1 MRFFQTTL
9 SWLIILIL
17 IFACGGPKPE
27 EQDESEIQYS
37 PEIAEIISQ
46 STAGTIL
53 PDEAITITFVNVV
66 VEEEQVGQD
75 VTDLISFS
83 PSISGKTRWVSR
95 NQLVFE
101 PKEPLDSRV
110 NYSGRLDVKAI
121 DAELGVDEFNFKF
134 YVEGREL
141 VSFSGDLELLN
152 PSNPQQLVYRGKVS
166 FSQNIPLEEVIS
178 AASFS
183 SVALN
188 WSQEGDR
195 TFSFVSGVLERG
207 SGSKN
212 YNFVIDGG
220 DLNLEE
226 NLEKSVKVVPLSS
239 MELAEIQKDESG
251 KKPRLMLKFSDQ
263 LDKDQNLD
271 GFVALRPAID
281 FTSQKLGGYLVL
293 TGDFK
298 FGTSYTVE
306 IQPGLK
312 SKWGTETE
320 ELVSRQVSFSDMLP
334 QAQFA
339 SGGIFMPT
347 SNEKKLQFL
356 TTNLQR
362 VHVEVKK
369 VFDNNLEDFFNRE
382 QVQSAKNRN
391 TEFRNSY
398 VTSVGAIVYN
408 QTLEIGEARNEWLL
422 HNLDLSKV
430 FSDYQNGLY
439 LMRINFNPQDFLVPV
454 DENDLTYIQKQGQI
468 YKPFTISDIG
478 VVAKYGGNR
487 ITVFTTDLKTGK
499 PLPGVEITNYNYSRT
514 SSGTSNDQGVASLRR
529 SNSYGDRYLKATL
542 GDQVS
547 VIKHNE
553 MQWNNSGFNI
563 GGISPEDLKTRA
575 YIYTERGVYRPG
587 DSINLSTI
595 VRFSSGRR
603 DDVPVKLR
611 LINPEGT
618 MVYEH
623 TEREARDGFY
633 NFGLVTDMNAPTGNW
648 NVNLQVGNKYFYH
661 TLKIETVVAN
671 RLKVKVAASL
681 KKILPENK
689 NVQISVKSKFLFGT
703 PSPDLPYATEV
714 QVFDV
719 SNPFPAYS
727 KFSFKDEF
735 VDFERARNRL
745 SSGNLDSEGKARVNW
760 VVPNF
765 KSASTPLKAKLTAT
779 VQEDGGRPNDS
790 WTYVDIHPFSHYVGI
805 SDSHRYLKLNTKAD
819 IPVVVVDHEGKPVA
833 GRELTYRIYR
843 NDTHWWYQYNSYYD
857 FRLRFKT
864 DKHTYLVEEGTITS
878 GKPYGQLPF
887 QPTQKGQYLIE
898 VQDAIYQGHQ
908 SSIFASA
915 YPWGGMPSGDQNA
928 GTLVLGTDKG
938 TYDVGETASIKFP
951 SPKQGN
957 ILLTIEQGDKI
968 LSSKW
973 VKPNPDVEEMTVP
986 LKITADMTPNVYVTV
1001 TALQPHAQTVN
1012 DRPIRMF
1019 GILPITVVQSS
1030 SKEALVI
1037 DMPDELRPKQKF
1049 DIDITNT
1056 NGKQTQFTVAVVD
1069 EGLLDLT
1076 NFKTPDPWKEFYKKI
1091 RLSISTYDLFGFV
1104 IGANAEDV
1112 FKTFSIGGDGDY
1124 RESQL
1129 DPFEKKKRFK
1139 PVSMFKGP
1147 IMTDGNGKARVSFEM
1162 PNYVGSVRVMLISA
1176 DGSRYGTAEKTV
1188 PVKSDLIVLPTIPRS
1203 LKPGDEFK
1211 IPVNV
1216 FATRENV
1223 GAVAIDIE
1231 TEGPLE
1237 VIGNTSH
1244 SHIFSEES
1252 DQMFYFR
1259 LKVKEAIGQ
1268 SRIVIS
1274 ARGNNTEST
1283 FEADVAVSPSA
1294 ARIYEKAEQVIK
1306 PGQTITMDL
1315 PKLGL
1320 GGTNNAR
1327 VHLAVFPDLDF
1338 IHRLQWLIR
1347 YPYGCIEQTTS
1358 SVFPQLA
1365 LKNILKDDDRLFSE
1379 IDENINSTIQRL
1391 NLFQLSNGGFSY
1403 WPGGN
1408 EVSEWGS
1415 NYAGQFL
1422 IEAREQGYAVPD
1434 GMYDGIV
1441 RYLGR
1446 KARQPESED
1455 KWLMTRVNRCFVL
1468 ALANK
1473 APFPEMNLLKQNYW
1487 GKLSSTQKWQ
1497 LVTAYKLAGAFDKVQ
1512 GEVDQISTEVE
1523 EYAEFGHTYGS
1534 RYRDLGIILRCL
1546 VILERNEEAAL
1557 MAKHIAEQ
1565 LSGRN
1570 WYSTQALGQMLLGI
1584 GNYFDYAGISAD
1596 QDLIIEGEFTL
1607 PNGQKESFKGVNK
1620 IAKYIAEGYGGEI
1633 QVKLNE
1639 DVETSQLF
1647 VTLSSNG
1654 VPLVDQ
1660 TEPTD
1665 ENIVVDVN
1673 WYSEEGDR
1681 IDIASV
1687 QQGDVFYGKYT
1698 VRNTSVVPQIDEVAL
1713 VQLIPSGW
1721 EIENTRLSG
1730 EVLPDWLKSSKV
1742 GREEYLDIRDD
1753 RIMWFF
1759 DLDKT
1764 NMEFVVKINAITAGS
1779 FMMPGAVCEA
1789 MYNSDYQSTKT
1800 PQKVEV
1806 TSN

>member
-1 MRFFQTTL
+1 MRSFQTTL
-9 SWLIILIL
+9 LGLIWLAL

-27 EQDESEIQYS
+27 ERDESEIQYS
-37 PEIAEIISQ
+37 PEIAEVISQ
-46 STAGTIL
+46 STAGAIL
-53 PDEAITITFVNVV
+53 PDEAIAITFVDEVV
-66 VEEEQVGQD
+66 PQDQVGQE
-75 VTDLISFS
+75 VANLIKFS
-83 PSISGKTRWVSR
+83 PSISGKTRWSSR
-95 NQLVFE
+95 NKLVFK
-101 PKEPLDSRV
+101 PDEPLNPRV
-110 NYSGRLDVKAI
+110 NYSGRLDVKAVNG
-121 DAELGVDEFNFKF
+121 ALGVDEFNFKF

-141 VSFSGDLELLN
+141 VSFSGDLELYN
-152 PSNPQQLVYRGKVS
+152 PSNPKQLVYRGKVV
-166 FSQNIPLEEVIS
+166 FSQNTTLEEVI
-178 AASFS
+178 AASSFS
-183 SVALN
+183 TADLN

-195 TFSFVSGVLERG
+195 TFSFVSDVLERD
-207 SGSKN
+207 SGTKN
-212 YNFVIDGG
+212 YNFVIDGDG
-220 DLNLEE
+220 LDLEE
-226 NLEKSVKVVPLSS
+226 NLEKAVKVVPLSS
-239 MELAEIQKDESG
+239 MELVDIQKDESG

-263 LDKDQNLD
+263 LDKDQNID
-271 GFVALRPAID
+271 GFVASRPAID
-281 FTSQKLGGYLVL
+281 FTTQKMGSFLVL

-306 IQPGLK
+306 VQPGLK

-320 ELVSRQVSFSDMLP
+320 ELESRQVDFTDILP

-339 SGGIFMPT
+339 SGGMFMPT

-356 TTNLQR
+356 TTNLKR
-362 VHVEVKK
+362 VHVEIKK
-369 VFDNNLEDFFNRE
+369 VFDNNLEDFFRRE

-398 VTSVGAIVYN
+398 VTSIGAIVYN
-408 QTLEIGEARNEWLL
+408 QTLEIGEAKNEWLL

-430 FSDYQNGLY
+430 FNDYQNGLY

-454 DENDLTYIQKQGQI
+454 DENDLTYIQKEGQI
-468 YKPFTISDIG
+468 FKPFTISDIG
-478 VVAKYGGNR
+478 VVAKYGGNQ

-499 PLPGVEITNYNYSRT
+499 PLPGVKVTNYNYDRT
-514 SSGTSNDQGVASLRR
+514 SSGTTNDQGVASLRR
-529 SNSYGDRYLKATL
+529 NYSYGDRYLKASL
-542 GDQVS
+542 GDQIS

-553 MQWNNSGFNI
+553 MQWNNSGFDI
-563 GGISPEDLKTRA
+563 GGISSEDLKTRA

-595 VRFSSGRR
+595 IRFSSGRR
-603 DDVPVKLR
+603 DDVPVRLR

-623 TEREARDGFY
+623 TENEARDGFY
-633 NFGLVTDMNAPTGNW
+633 NFGLMTDMNAPTGNW

-671 RLKVKVAASL
+671 RLKVKVASSL
-681 KKILPENK
+681 KKILPEND
-689 NVQISVKSKFLFGT
+689 NVEISVESKFLFGT
-703 PSPDLPYATEV
+703 PSPDLPYTTEV

-719 SNPFPAYS
+719 SNPFPKYAE
-727 KFSFKDEF
+727 FSFKDEF

-745 SSGNLDSEGKARVNW
+745 SSGNLDGEGKARVNW
-760 VVPNF
+760 VVPDF
-765 KSASTPLKAKLTAT
+765 RSASTPLKAKLTAT

-790 WTYVDIHPFSHYVGI
+790 WTYVDIHPFEHYVGI
-805 SDSHRYLKLNTKAD
+805 SRSHRYLKLNTKAD

-843 NDTHWWYQYNSYYD
+843 NDTYWWYQYNSYRD
-857 FRLRFKT
+857 FRLRFKS

-887 QPTQKGQYLIE
+887 QPSQKGQYLIE
-898 VQDAIYQGHQ
+898 VQDAVYQGHQ
-908 SSIFASA
+908 SSIFVSA

-928 GTLVLGTDKG
+928 GTLVLGTDKE
-938 TYDVGETASIKFP
+938 TYEVGESASVKFP

-957 ILLTIEQGDKI
+957 ILLTVEQGDKI

-973 VKPNPDVEEMTVP
+973 VQPNPDVEEMTVP
-986 LKITADMTPNVYVTV
+986 LKITADMAPNVYVTI

-1019 GILPITVVQSS
+1019 GILPITVVQPS

-1049 DIDITNT
+1049 DIDITNVS
-1056 NGKQTQFTVAVVD
+1056 GKQTQFTIAVVD

-1091 RLSISTYDLFGFV
+1091 RLGISTYDLFGFV

-1162 PNYVGSVRVMLISA
+1162 PNYVGSVRVMVISA
-1176 DGSRYGTAEKTV
+1176 EGDKYGTTEKTV
-1188 PVKSDLIVLPTIPRS
+1188 PVKSDLIVLPTIPRA

-1223 GAVAIDIE
+1223 GAVSIDIA

-1237 VIGNTSH
+1237 VVGNTSH
-1244 SHIFSEES
+1244 NHTFSEES

-1274 ARGNNTEST
+1274 ARGSDTESS

-1294 ARIYEKAEQVIK
+1294 ARIYEKSEQLIK
-1306 PGQTITMDL
+1306 PGETIAMDL

-1327 VHLAVFPDLDF
+1327 VNLTVFPNMDF
-1338 IHRLQWLIR
+1338 VHRLQWLIQ

-1365 LKNILKDDDRLFSE
+1365 LKEFLKDDDRLYSE
-1379 IDENINSTIQRL
+1379 IDQNINSAIYRL
-1391 NLFQLSNGGFSY
+1391 SLFQLSNGGFSY

-1408 EVSEWGS
+1408 QVSEWGS

-1422 IEAREQGYAVPD
+1422 IEAREQGYAVPEA
-1434 GMYDGIV
+1434 MYDGVI

-1455 KWLMTRVNRCFVL
+1455 RWLMTRVNRCFVL
-1468 ALANK
+1468 ALADK

-1487 GKLSSTQKWQ
+1487 EKLNSTQKWQ

-1512 GEVDQISTEVE
+1512 AEVDQISTEVE

-1546 VILERNEEAAL
+1546 VILDRKEDAAL
-1557 MAKHIAEQ
+1557 MAKHLAEQ

-1570 WYSTQALGQMLLGI
+1570 WYSTQALGQMLMGM
-1584 GNYFDYAGISAD
+1584 GSYFELAGISTS
-1596 QDLIIEGEFTL
+1596 QDLIIEGELTL

-1633 QVKLNE
+1633 KVKLND
-1639 DVETSQLF
+1639 DVEAPQLY

-1660 TEPTD
+1660 TED
-1665 ENIVVDVN
+1665 MDQNIRVDVN
-1673 WYSEEGDR
+1673 WYNEEGDR
-1681 IDIASV
+1681 IDMASV
-1687 QQGDVFYGKYT
+1687 KQGDVFYGKYT
-1698 VRNTSVVPQIDEVAL
+1698 VSNISVVPQIDEVAL

-1730 EVLPDWLKSSKV
+1730 EVLPDWLKSSGT

-1759 DLDKT
+1759 DLDKKK
-1764 NMEFVVKINAITAGS
+1764 MEFVVKINAITEGS
-1779 FMMPGAVCEA
+1779 YVMPGTVCEA
-1789 MYNSDYQSTKT
+1789 MYNSDFQSTKASR
-1800 PQKVEV
+1800 KVEV
-1806 TSN
+1806 TAN

>member
-9 SWLIILIL
+9 HGLIFLVLIL
-17 IFACGGPKPE
+17 ACGGPKSE
-27 EQDESEIQYS
+27 ERDDSEIEYS
-37 PEIAEIISQ
+37 PEIAEVISQ

-53 PDEAITITFVNVV
+53 PDETIAITFVDLVV
-66 VEEEQVGQD
+66 AEDQVGKE
-75 VTDLISFS
+75 VSDLIEIS
-83 PSISGKTRWVSR
+83 PSVSGKTSWASR
-95 NQLVFE
+95 NRLVFE
-101 PKEPLDSRV
+101 PEEPLSPRV
-110 NYSGRLDVKAI
+110 NYTGRLDVKAI
-121 DAELGVDEFNFKF
+121 NAELGIEEFNFKF

-141 VSFSGDLELLN
+141 VSFSGDLELFN
-152 PSNPQQLVYRGKVS
+152 PSNPQQVVYRGKVV
-166 FSQNIPLEEVIS
+166 FSQNTSLEEVI
-178 AASFS
+178 AASSFS
-183 SVALN
+183 SSDLT

-195 TFSFVSGVLERG
+195 TFSFVSDVVDRG
-207 SGSKN
+207 SSTKN
-212 YNFVIDGG
+212 YNFVIDAG

-226 NLEKSVKVVPLSS
+226 NLEKAVKVVPLSS
-239 MELAEIQKDESG
+239 MELVEVQKDESG

-263 LDKDQNLD
+263 LDTDQNID
-271 GFVALRPAID
+271 GFVAIKPAMD
-281 FTSQKLGGYLVL
+281 LTTQKMGGFLVL

-312 SKWGTETE
+312 SKWGTKTV
-320 ELVSRQVSFSDMLP
+320 ELVSRQVNFTDILP

-339 SGGIFMPT
+339 SGGMFMPT

-356 TTNLQR
+356 TTNLKR
-362 VHVEVKK
+362 VHVEIKK
-369 VFDNNLEDFFNRE
+369 VFDSNVEDFFQRE
-382 QVQSAKNRN
+382 QIQSAKNRN
-391 TEFRNSY
+391 TEFRNTY

-408 QTLEIGEARNEWLL
+408 QTLDIGETKNEWLL

-430 FSDYQNGLY
+430 FSDYQNGFY
-439 LMRINFNPQDFLVPV
+439 LIRINFNPQDFLVPV
-454 DENDLTYIQKQGQI
+454 SESDLTYVQKHGQI

-478 VVAKYGGNR
+478 VLAKYGDKQ
-487 ITVFTTDLKTGK
+487 ITVFTTDLKTGQ
-499 PLPGVEITNYNYSRT
+499 PLPGVKITNYNYDRT
-514 SSGTSNDQGVASLRR
+514 SSGTTNAQGVASLRR
-529 SNSYGDRYLKATL
+529 RYNYGDRYLKATL

-553 MQWNNSGFNI
+553 MQWNNSGFDI
-563 GGISPEDLKTRA
+563 GGINPGDLKTRA

-595 VRFSSGRR
+595 VRFSNGTR
-603 DDVPVKLR
+603 DNVPVKLR

-623 TEREARDGFY
+623 TETEARDGFY

-671 RLKVKVAASL
+671 RLKVKVASSL
-681 KKILPENK
+681 KKILPDNK
-689 NVQISVKSKFLFGT
+689 NVQISVESKFLFGT
-703 PSPDLPYATEV
+703 PSSDLPYATEV

-719 SNPFPAYS
+719 RNPFPSYS

-745 SSGNLDSEGKARVNW
+745 SSGNLDSGGKARVNW
-760 VVPNF
+760 VVPDF
-765 KSASTPLKAKLTAT
+765 RSASSPLKAKLTAT

-790 WTYVDIHPFSHYVGI
+790 WTYVDIHPFTHYVGI
-805 SDSHRYLKLNTKAD
+805 SNNHRYLKLNTKAD
-819 IPVVVVDHEGKPVA
+819 IPVVVVDHDGKPVA

-843 NDTHWWYQYNSYYD
+843 NDTYWWYQYNTYRD

-887 QPTQKGQYLIE
+887 QPSQKGQYLIE
-898 VQDAIYQGHQ
+898 VQDAVYQGHQ

-928 GTLVLGTDKG
+928 GTLVLATDKG
-938 TYDVGETASIKFP
+938 TYEVGESANVKFP

-957 ILLTIEQGDKI
+957 ILLTVEQGDKI

-986 LKITADMTPNVYVTV
+986 LPITNDMTPNVYVTV

-1019 GILPITVVQSS
+1019 GILPITVVQPT

-1037 DMPDELRPKQKF
+1037 NMPDELRPKQKF
-1049 DIDITNT
+1049 EVDITNT
-1056 NGKQTQFTVAVVD
+1056 SGKQTQFTVAVVD

-1091 RLSISTYDLFGFV
+1091 RLSISTFDLFGFV

-1112 FKTFSIGGDGDY
+1112 FKTFSIGGDDDY

-1147 IMTDGNGKARVSFEM
+1147 ITTDNNGKATVSFEM
-1162 PNYVGSVRVMLISA
+1162 PNYVGSVRVMVISA
-1176 DGSRYGTAEKTV
+1176 DGDRYGTAEKTV
-1188 PVKSDLIVLPTIPRS
+1188 PVKSDLIVLPTIPRA

-1216 FATRENV
+1216 FATRNNV
-1223 GAVAIDIE
+1223 GAVSVDIA

-1244 SHIFSEES
+1244 NHTFSDES
-1252 DQMFYFR
+1252 DQMFHFR
-1259 LKVKEAIGQ
+1259 IKVKEAIGQ

-1274 ARGNNTEST
+1274 AKGKDTEST

-1294 ARIYEKAEQVIK
+1294 ARIYEKSEKLIK
-1306 PGQTITMDL
+1306 PGETITMDV

-1320 GGTNNAR
+1320 DGTNNAR
-1327 VHLAVFPDLDF
+1327 VHLAVFPNLDF

-1358 SVFPQLA
+1358 SVYPQLA
-1365 LKNILKDDDRLFSE
+1365 LKNILKDDDRLFNE
-1379 IDENINSTIQRL
+1379 IDQNINSAIYRL
-1391 NLFQLSNGGFSY
+1391 SLFQLSNGSFSY
-1403 WPGGN
+1403 WPGSN

-1434 GMYDGIV
+1434 AMYNGIV

-1468 ALANK
+1468 ALADK
-1473 APFPEMNLLKQNYW
+1473 AAFPEMNLLKQNYW
-1487 GKLSSTQKWQ
+1487 GKLNSTQKWQ
-1497 LVTAYKLAGAFDKVQ
+1497 LVTAYKLAGAYDKVQ
-1512 GEVDQISTEVE
+1512 AEVDQISTEVE
-1523 EYAEFGHTYGS
+1523 EYSEFGHTYGS

-1546 VILERNEEAAL
+1546 VILDRKEEAAL
-1557 MAKHIAEQ
+1557 MAKHLAEQ

-1570 WYSTQALGQMLLGI
+1570 WYSTQSLGQMLLGI

-1596 QDLIIEGEFTL
+1596 QDLIIEGELTL
-1607 PNGQKESFKGVNK
+1607 PNGEKGSFKGVNK
-1620 IAKYIAEGYGGEI
+1620 IAKYIGEGYGGEI
-1633 QVKLNE
+1633 QVKLND
-1639 DVETSQLF
+1639 DVETSQLY

-1654 VPLVDQ
+1654 VPLVDE
-1660 TEPTD
+1660 TED
-1665 ENIVVDVN
+1665 MDKNIRVGVT
-1673 WYSEEGDR
+1673 WYDEEGDQ
-1681 IDIASV
+1681 IDMASV
-1687 QQGDVFYGKYT
+1687 KQGEVFYGKYT
-1698 VRNTSVVPQIDEVAL
+1698 VSNTSVVPKIDEVAL

-1730 EVLPDWLKSSKV
+1730 EVLPDWLKSSRT
-1742 GREEYLDIRDD
+1742 GREEYMDIRDD

-1764 NMEFVVKINAITAGS
+1764 NMEFVVKINAITEGS
-1779 FMMPGAVCEA
+1779 YVMPGTVCEA
-1789 MYNSDYQSTKT
+1789 MYNSDYQSTKASQT
-1800 PQKVEV
+1800 VEV